1 MDELEDIPDA
11 REILRVVH
19 LGMRWVDCAEGEPQI
34 VQCLDEYPGAE
45 PALGNLDDA
54 GLVD

>member
-1 MDELEDIPDA
+1 MDELEGIPDA
-11 REILRVVH
+11 RKILCIVH
-19 LGMRWVDCAEGEPQI
+19 LGMHWVDRAEGVPQI

-54 GLVD
+54 GLVG